1 MYKKSILP
9 LTLLIVLISSLFTS
23 CGGCKSNKLA
33 SDTTK
38 AIPNVNIPDFNADSA
53 FNNTAK
59 QVAFGPRIP
68 NSTAHDKCADYLIS
82 YFKKYSKDVI
92 VQASVAKGF
101 DGKELNF
108 KNIIVSFFPNN
119 NNRIFISAHWDS
131 RPFADQD
138 PDVKNHKTPIPA
150 ANDGAS
156 GVGILME
163 LARQFSKNAPPIG
176 VDLILFD
183 VEDYGQPENSG
194 FAEQEDTWCLGAQ
207 YWAKNPHV
215 KGYYAKFGILLDMVG
230 NEGATFY
237 QEGTSMKYAPD
248 IVKKVWDIGIRA
260 GYSDYFLYA
269 KWGELTDDHLYINTI
284 AKIPTIDI
292 VNHDASTRSGFYKY
306 WHTLKDDMDGIN
318 KNTLKAVGQTLL
330 SVVFEEQPL
339 ASK

>member
-1 MYKKSILP
+1 
-9 LTLLIVLISSLFTS
+9 
-23 CGGCKSNKLA
+23 
-33 SDTTK
+33 
-38 AIPNVNIPDFNADSA
+38 
-53 FNNTAK
+53 
-59 QVAFGPRIP
+59 VAFGPRIP
-68 NSTAHDKCADYLIS
+68 NSSAHDKCADYLIS

-101 DGKELNF
+101 DGKALNF

-138 PDVKNHKTPIPA
+138 PDPKNHKTPIPA

-156 GVGILME
+156 GVGIMME
-163 LARQFSKNAPPIG
+163 LARQFSKNPPPIG

-194 FAEQEDTWCLGAQ
+194 FPEQENTYCLGSQ
-207 YWAKNPHV
+207 YWASNPHV
-215 KGYYAKFGILLDMVG
+215 KGYYAKYGILLDMVG
-230 NEGATFY
+230 NEGATFSM
-237 QEGTSMKYAPD
+237 EGTSMKYAPD
-248 IVKKVWDIGIRA
+248 IVKKVWDIGISA
-260 GYSDYFLYA
+260 GYSDYFLYS

-292 VNHDASTRSGFYKY
+292 VNHDSSTRSGFYKY
-306 WHTLKDDMDGIN
+306 WHTLKDDMNGIS

-330 SVVFEEQPL
+330 SVVYEEQPL
-339 ASK
+339 SAK